1 MNLRFGLHVG
11 HGHRSGTIIPIRRH
25 EQLGADQRNSRGIN
39 QSLRVLTLSAAF
51 PARILGNARWG
62 HKPKFTVHSVG
73 RGSTFDSG
81 HRIRMRARRH
91 YC

>member
-39 QSLRVLTLSAAF
+39 QSLRVLTL
-51 PARILGNARWG
+51 LGGIPGAHLRECALG
-62 HKPKFTVHSVG
+62 T
-73 RGSTFDSG
+73 
-81 HRIRMRARRH
+81 
-91 YC
+91 